1 MKSIGFSASNK
12 SQSGPAGR
20 ATLGRTSS
28 VVVPKTAKG
37 KIDFS
42 QVAQLREEITTKRAE
57 EDKKRRQGDLDFA
70 VQQLEL
76 VGFNDVRAPASK
88 GGACRI
94 SQPTD
99 TPRRSHGRPPSFFFF
114 SIFVCP
120 FR

>member
-42 QVAQLREEITTKRAE
+42 QVAQLREDIELRDDYFIPYAGPDFTKN
-57 EDKKRRQGDLDFA
+57 RR
-70 VQQLEL
+70 
-76 VGFNDVRAPASK
+76 
-88 GGACRI
+88 
-94 SQPTD
+94 
-99 TPRRSHGRPPSFFFF
+99 
-114 SIFVCP
+114 
-120 FR
+120 